1 MRIKWKNVIA
11 ALLIIILIALLP
23 RLLPMLATLARDLG
37 SLFNSTGDRSMGI
50 PALGIICITV
60 LGIFIVLANRR

>member
-11 ALLIIILIALLP
+11 TLLIIILISLLP
-23 RLLPMLATLARDLG
+23 RLLPMLATVAEDVGALSDSG
-37 SLFNSTGDRSMGI
+37 GDPAMGI